1 MKPVHCIRRNRH
13 LVRALL
19 LFSIAPI
26 CMLILVI
33 FGNTGVQTTHVVLML
48 AFPWLLVLVVW
59 LIRWFDQL
67 NQAGSLETHQ
77 LLEEFA
83 TQSRLLNAANQR
95 IIDMQGTRQDTDRKN
110 TMMTGVEGQHR
121 LLELCIANL
130 EEAVV
135 ITQVEP
141 FEKPHPRIVF
151 VNDAFERMT
160 GYSRSE
166 VLGKS
171 PSLLLGQKTQH
182 SEIERMRQGLSQWQ
196 HVQVELIA
204 YKKNGQEY
212 WVEIDIS
219 QVASDMGWFRISV
232 QRDISVR
239 KAAESDLLGMIAR
252 VQETSRL
259 KSEFLSTITHE
270 MRTPMNGV
278 IGMAQLLQGTQLDEQ
293 QQLYADDIAS
303 SAQDYMDVIDKAL
316 DFSKLDS
323 GQLAIRNLPFE
334 LLPMLADLETAVRA
348 KADAKWLTLQV
359 THAADLPYKLLGDE
373 QRLRQCLLFL
383 LDNAV
388 KFTAKGGVLLDVKV
402 VRSDGQA
409 STLCFAVTDT
419 GIGLTEEDRAYLF
432 RPFVQVDG
440 SITRRYG
447 GIGLGLIIC
456 QHLVALMQGRMGV
469 QSTSGEGSTFW
480 FELPLNEAT

>member
-1 MKPVHCIRRNRH
+1 
-13 LVRALL
+13 
-19 LFSIAPI
+19 
-26 CMLILVI
+26 MLILVI

-67 NQAGSLETHQ
+67 NKAGSLETHQ

-219 QVASDMGWFRISV
+219 QVASDTGWFRISV
-232 QRDISVR
+232 QHHS
-239 KAAESDLLGMIAR
+239 
-252 VQETSRL
+252 
-259 KSEFLSTITHE
+259 
-270 MRTPMNGV
+270 
-278 IGMAQLLQGTQLDEQ
+278 
-293 QQLYADDIAS
+293 
-303 SAQDYMDVIDKAL
+303 
-316 DFSKLDS
+316 
-323 GQLAIRNLPFE
+323 
-334 LLPMLADLETAVRA
+334 
-348 KADAKWLTLQV
+348 
-359 THAADLPYKLLGDE
+359 
-373 QRLRQCLLFL
+373 
-383 LDNAV
+383 
-388 KFTAKGGVLLDVKV
+388 
-402 VRSDGQA
+402 
-409 STLCFAVTDT
+409 
-419 GIGLTEEDRAYLF
+419 
-432 RPFVQVDG
+432 
-440 SITRRYG
+440 
-447 GIGLGLIIC
+447 
-456 QHLVALMQGRMGV
+456 
-469 QSTSGEGSTFW
+469 
-480 FELPLNEAT
+480 